1 MNIWEPQPRAREGI
15 RPQTLCGANDL
26 EQFPRKVFRE
36 EFVIFRERGRK
47 SPREKAVW
55 PRRPDRQSCDGGG
68 EERRSGGGT
77 EAHAC
82 ADRHG
87 AKRKL
92 RRRRR
97 REAKKKNCDG
107 LVKSFCIFGWTQANP
122 LPQKTDG
129 TTNSSSVVPQHV
141 GKRMIHLASR
151 IVDQTP
157 ARSRVDQPAAGPS
170 VKTERTRLRT
180 RARASLPR
188 IRPGR
193 GTVSLMVVQR
203 DSISERRP

>member
-47 SPREKAVW
+47 SLREKAVW

-122 LPQKTDG
+122 LPQKADG
-129 TTNSSSVVPQHV
+129 TTDSRQPCRSTLGNELSFSLFSIKHPRAPASINS
-141 GKRMIHLASR
+141 L
-151 IVDQTP
+151 
-157 ARSRVDQPAAGPS
+157 RVCPL
-170 VKTERTRLRT
+170 ERHEPDFGRAPGLHSPEF
-180 RARASLPR
+180 ARAGAPFR
-188 IRPGR
+188 
-193 GTVSLMVVQR
+193 
-203 DSISERRP
+203 